1 MLKAK
6 LIKIFP
12 RGIANLLYKMYHR
25 NKYLGMTS
33 KEEQKMYAEYTSR
46 LMAKEGA
53 IVDLGCWM
61 GSTSN
66 SLAKGIKPLNA
77 STSKSNTIYAYDQF
91 IWYEWMDM
99 FLPLVSK
106 PYKEGDVFIEEA
118 IKRTSLYGDLI
129 QVIKADLTEYQ
140 WDGKSIK
147 ILLVDAMKNR
157 ELTVQIAR
165 SFFPSLAVGS
175 IVLHQDFKHFYT
187 PWIHIL
193 QYNLRNHFEAIEDVK
208 TGGTAVFELTKSI
221 SQEQIT
227 QASDFENI
235 DDKTIENVFE
245 YSKNIIKHDNGNSLD
260 SAKIMY
266 YVHTDQKQKAAS
278 LYNLIAQSGNISGEL
293 KSVAPLIK

>member
-1 MLKAK
+1 
-6 LIKIFP
+6 
-12 RGIANLLYKMYHR
+12 
-25 NKYLGMTS
+25 
-33 KEEQKMYAEYTSR
+33 
-46 LMAKEGA
+46 
-53 IVDLGCWM
+53 
-61 GSTSN
+61 
-66 SLAKGIKPLNA
+66 LAKGIKPLNA